1 VVRSAKMPAVL
12 VEVGFMSSREEAA
25 RLSEDAYLK
34 NVAEGL
40 YDGVRSFIT
49 RFERN
54 GGAGAR

>member
-1 VVRSAKMPAVL
+1 
-12 VEVGFMSSREEAA
+12 
-25 RLSEDAYLK
+25 LK
-34 NVAEGL
+34 NVVEGL